1 MSTTMNNTPTPAKLL
16 DDAQTL
22 RYCRHILLPQVDFE
36 GQEALL
42 NSKVLIIGLG
52 GLGSSCVPYL
62 ASSGVGQLTLVD
74 FDTIEVTNLQRQVIY
89 QESQLQQNKALA
101 AKAFINKL
109 NSDCYVEAIT
119 HELADNERENM
130 VKSHDLVID
139 CTDNL
144 AIRQQLNQHCFDHKT
159 PLVSGAAIRFEGQIT
174 SFNYAPNT
182 PCYHCY
188 TRGFSEQQLSCVE
201 AGIFAPLVGI
211 VGSFQALEAL
221 KILTGVGEPLF
232 GSLLLIDGLTSE
244 QRRFNYHH
252 DKNCPVCGL

>member
-1 MSTTMNNTPTPAKLL
+1 MTKQHTGSAKQL

-22 RYCRHILLPQVDFE
+22 RYCRHILLPQIDFA

-42 NSKVLIIGLG
+42 NAKILIVGLG

-101 AKAFINKL
+101 AKAFIAGL
-109 NSDCYVEAIT
+109 NSQCQVNAIARKLT
-119 HELADNERENM
+119 DDEREEF
-130 VKSHDLVID
+130 VKSHDVVID

-144 AIRQQLNQHCFDHKT
+144 TIRQQLNQSCFNHKT
-159 PLVSGAAIRFEGQIT
+159 PLVSGAAIRFEGQVT

-182 PCYHCY
+182 PCYSCY
-188 TRGFSEQQLSCVE
+188 AQGFGEQQLSCVE
-201 AGIFAPLVGI
+201 AGIFAPVVGV
-211 VGSFQALEAL
+211 VGAMQALEAL
-221 KILTGVGEPLF
+221 KIITAVGEPLF
-232 GSLLLIDGLTSE
+232 GILLFIDGLTS
-244 QRRFNYHH
+244 QQQQFYYHH
-252 DKNCPVCGL
+252 DKNCPVCG